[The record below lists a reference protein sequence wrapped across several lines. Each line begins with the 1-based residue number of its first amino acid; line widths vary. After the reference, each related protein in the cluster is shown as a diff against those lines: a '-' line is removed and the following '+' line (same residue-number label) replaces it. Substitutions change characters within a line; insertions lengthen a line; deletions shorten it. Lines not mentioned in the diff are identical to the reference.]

1 MTLASYISCLRI
13 VLIVPIIYLLDLGF
27 WSSVDNEGTTS
38 FYNYLAFVLFVVAGL
53 TDYLDGYIARKTDS
67 ETQLGAMLDLIAD
80 KLLVSLVMLW
90 IVFLTTDPLIA
101 IPALIIVSRELV
113 ISMLRQYV
121 IEKKVKK
128 DLSVSFVGKSKTT
141 IQLIGISMLIL
152 SKEITDIW
160 LLAMIAIWFAAIFSL
175 YSLFTYVSEWFKH
188 YLN

>member
-13 VLIVPIIYLLDLGF
+13 VLIVPIIYLLDQG
-27 WSSVDNEGTTS
+27 SS
-38 FYNYLAFVLFVVAGL
+38 YHNYLAFVLFVVAGF
-53 TDYLDGYIARKTDS
+53 TDYLDGYIARKTDT
-67 ETQLGAMLDLIAD
+67 ETQLGALLDLIAD
-80 KLLVSLVMLW
+80 KLLVSLVMVWLVY
-90 IVFLTTDPLIA
+90 IEMYSLVA

-141 IQLIGISMLIL
+141 IQLIAIGMLIL
-152 SKEITDIW
+152 AQEVSQIR
-160 LLAMIAIWFAAIFSL
+160 LLAMIAIWFSAIFSL
-175 YSLFTYVSEWFKH
+175 YSLFTYISEWFKH

>member
-27 WSSVDNEGTTS
+27 LSSVDNEGLTS

-53 TDYLDGYIARKTDS
+53 TDYLDGYIARKTDT
-67 ETQLGAMLDLIAD
+67 ETPLGAMLDLIAD
-80 KLLVSLVMLW
+80 KLLVSLVMVW

-101 IPALIIVSRELV
+101 IPALVIVSRELV

-128 DLSVSFVGKSKTT
+128 DLSISFVGKSKTT

-152 SKEITDIW
+152 SKEVTDIW